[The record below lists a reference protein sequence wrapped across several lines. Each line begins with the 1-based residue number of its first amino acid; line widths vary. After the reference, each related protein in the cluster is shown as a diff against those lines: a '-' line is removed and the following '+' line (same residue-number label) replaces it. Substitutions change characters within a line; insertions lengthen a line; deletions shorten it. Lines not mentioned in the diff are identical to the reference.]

1 MDIKRPLIATYLIET
16 PFPVQK
22 AAETLAGEQSS
33 GTFVKVPGE
42 TDELKKRYGAK
53 VEKIEELEQVKE
65 PSLPGGKTPR
75 NRPAGG
81 TGVYTRAKIT
91 VSWPFENLGVNLPVL
106 LSTIAGGEYDLSVFT
121 GMKLLDISFPPQYGD
136 VYPGP
141 QFGIEGTRKL
151 TGVYERPI
159 IGSIIKPCIGLS
171 PEETAERVEVLVK
184 GGIDFIKDDEI
195 LSDAPVSPFEKRVS
209 SVMEVINRSAD
220 NTGKKVM
227 YAFNISGD
235 LDDMYRKHDIVV
247 KHGGTCVMAN
257 ILSIGFTGLAKLRQH
272 TKLPI
277 HGHRCGFGA
286 LNRHPLLGME
296 FTAYHKFWRMLGIDH
311 IHTNGL
317 RNKFYES
324 DESVLKSIKAC
335 YTPLF
340 GGYTC
345 LPVLG
350 SGQWAGQ
357 AEDTFKLIR
366 NNDVLYLCGGGILA
380 HPSGIQ
386 AGVASVQQAW
396 EGAKRGISAK
406 EYSKTHPELQ
416 EALNFFGSEG

>member
-1 MDIKRPLIATYLIET
+1 MEIQRPLIATYFVET

-22 AAETLAGEQSS
+22 AAEILAGEQSS

-42 TDELKKRYGAK
+42 TDELKEKYGAK
-53 VEKIEELEQVKE
+53 VEKIEEFSPADS
-65 PSLPGGKTPR
+65 PSLEGGKIP
-75 NRPAGG
+75 PDWPKDG
-81 TGVYTRAKIT
+81 TGKYNRACIT
-91 VSWPFENLGVNLPVL
+91 ISWPYENVGINLPVL
-106 LSTIAGGEYDLSVFT
+106 LSTIAGGVYDLSVFT
-121 GMKLLDISFPPQYGD
+121 GIKLIDIEFPPQYAE

-151 TGVYERPI
+151 TGVFERPI
-159 IGSIIKPCIGLS
+159 IGSIIKPCIGLT
-171 PEETAERVEVLVK
+171 PEETAERVDALVE
-184 GGIDFIKDDEI
+184 GGIDFVKDDEI
-195 LSDAPVSPFEKRVS
+195 LSDAPVSPFAKRVEK
-209 SVMEVINRSAD
+209 VMKVIQRHADRS
-220 NTGKKVM
+220 GRQLM
-227 YAFNISGD
+227 YAFNISGN

-257 ILSIGFTGLAKLRQH
+257 VLSIGFTGLAELRKH
-272 TKLPI
+272 SALPI

-286 LNRHPLLGME
+286 LNRHSLLGME

-324 DESVLKSIKAC
+324 DESVLKSIRAC

-340 GGYTC
+340 GGYQC

-357 AEDTFKLIR
+357 AEDTYKLTGS
-366 NNDVLYLCGGGILA
+366 NDMLYLCGGGILA

-386 AGVASVQQAW
+386 AGVASVRQAW
-396 EGAKRGISAK
+396 EGAAAGVPLENYAK
-406 EYSKTHPELQ
+406 EHKELA
-416 EALNFFGSEG
+416 EAIRFFGT